1 MKIRDRIKELR
12 RVKASELLPNPKNWR
27 THPVAQQDALKG
39 ILAEV
44 GFAGAV
50 LVRELDDGSLMLI
63 DGHMRAETTHD
74 QEIPVLILDVDE
86 AESDKLLATF
96 DPIAAMAESDA
107 HALDALLRNVDTGSE
122 ALSKMLAQLAEGA
135 GLYLD
140 EKEVIEDEVPEP
152 PVEPITKAGDLWL
165 LGDHRV
171 LCGDSTKAEDVT
183 RLMVG
188 VKADAILTDP
198 PYGVSYADKNTF
210 LNAIDKGASNQTKI
224 ENDHL
229 GEEDTTNMLR
239 DSFKSAYEICA
250 VGGAWYITA
259 PPGPGFHEFAAI
271 LKKLKVWRQTLIWVK
286 SSFVL
291 GRSDYKYQ
299 HEPIFYGWKPGAPH
313 QWLGN
318 MGEASVY
325 EDVKQESL
333 TKLKKDELLI
343 YAKALIARISQE
355 QTSILREAKPNL
367 SIEHPTM
374 KPVKLFARLIS
385 NSVKANQTIYDPFLG
400 SGTTLIAA
408 EQLGRKCYGMEIS
421 PAYCDVI
428 VQRWEKLTGKTA
440 TLEVKNG

>member
-122 ALSKMLAQLAEGA
+122 ALSKMLAELAEGA

-152 PVEPITKAGDLWL
+152 PVDPVTKSGDLWI

-183 RLMVG
+183 RLMAG
-188 VKADAILTDP
+188 VKAELVITDP
-198 PYGVSYADKNTF
+198 PYGVSYSDKNAF
-210 LNAIDKGASNQTKI
+210 LNAIDKGNRNQTKI

-229 GEEDTTNMLR
+229 NKKETQAMWGSAFKNMA
-239 DSFKSAYEICA
+239 DAMGAGA
-250 VGGAWYITA
+250 VVYCFMPQGGDQMMMMMMMMEGGIE
-259 PPGPGFHEFAAI
+259 PRHE
-271 LKKLKVWRQTLIWVK
+271 LIWLK
-286 SSFVL
+286 NNHVL
-291 GRSDYKYQ
+291 GRSDYNYK
-299 HEPIFYGWKPGAPH
+299 HEPILYAWKKGGHKFYGDFSTSVIECKKPH
-313 QWLGN
+313 
-318 MGEASVY
+318 AS
-325 EDVKQESL
+325 
-333 TKLKKDELLI
+333 KL
-343 YAKALIARISQE
+343 
-355 QTSILREAKPNL
+355 
-367 SIEHPTM
+367 HPTM
-374 KPVKLFARLIS
+374 KPVELVAILAK
-385 NSVKANQTIYDPFLG
+385 NSSQLNETIYDPFLG

-408 EQLGRKCYGMEIS
+408 DQLGRKCYGMEIS